1 MSETEASEVVEG
13 PEPDGQESAAAATA
27 VAAEPAAGAGER
39 TRGSSRTAL
48 VEAALEEFTTKGY
61 EAATVASIAE
71 RAGVTTGALYAHFE
85 GKLDLLVATM
95 GVRSPNEFMRTV
107 IEAAAN
113 PWNEVVSLL
122 GRELGTR
129 PDPRSLLG
137 LDVIVVARRDPQ
149 VAATLRRNL
158 DTYLDAMERA
168 TEMGIEA
175 GVLDPPL
182 PPRDTARLFALISFG
197 MLIFT
202 ALGEESPSQA
212 AFERLIDLLLQS
224 EGDHDDEAQPA
235 ALARVRSR
243 ARAADRARRQL
254 HEGIAE
260 AVAAGHSLR
269 RVGGAAGLSH
279 ERVRRLLQERPADTV
294 AEPPAVTPVDSHDG

>member
-1 MSETEASEVVEG
+1 MAEG
-13 PEPDGQESAAAATA
+13 PGPDGQEPAVATAGSTAAAAA
-27 VAAEPAAGAGER
+27 AAGASAEAAVEER
-39 TRGSSRTAL
+39 ARGSSRAAL
-48 VEAALEEFTTKGY
+48 VEAALEEFATKGY
-61 EAATVASIAE
+61 EAATVAGIAE

-129 PDPRSLLG
+129 PDRRSLLG

-149 VAATLRRNL
+149 VAETLRRNL

-182 PPRDTARLFALISFG
+182 APRDTARLFALISFG

-202 ALGEESPSQA
+202 ALGEESPSQG
-212 AFERLIDLLLQS
+212 AFDRMIDLLLQS

-243 ARAADRARRQL
+243 ATAADRARRQL

-279 ERVRRLLQERPADTV
+279 ERVRRLLQERPAD
-294 AEPPAVTPVDSHDG
+294 PAVVTSIDSRDG